1 MPRATKV
8 LRAGE
13 ARPGR
18 VVDTLVLDYDQR
30 QTKQG
35 FFFTGKGACIELDFP
50 EPPALAT
57 DDVLVLDDGGL
68 IDIVADSE
76 SLIEARIPD
85 VVALARLAWR
95 LGDRHAP
102 VQILA
107 NRVRLRRN
115 PEVEALLAGIATK
128 VMPLF
133 APFEPDRATSQG
145 AGPAHHH
152 HHGHDHYHPH
162 DHHDHEHAHGHDH
175 NHNHNHNH
183 DHHHG
188 HDHAHDHGHEQDHP
202 HHRGNGKK

>member
-13 ARPGR
+13 PHPGR
-18 VVDTLVLDYDQR
+18 VVDTLILDFDQR

-35 FFFTGKGACIELDFP
+35 FFFTGRGACIEFDFA

-76 SLIEARIPD
+76 SLIEARIADP
-85 VVALARLAWR
+85 VALARLTWR
-95 LGDRHAP
+95 LGDRHVP
-102 VQILA
+102 VQVLA
-107 NRVRLRRN
+107 NRLRLRRTA
-115 PEVEALLAGIATK
+115 EVEALLAGIATK

-133 APFEPDRATSQG
+133 APFEPDG
-145 AGPAHHH
+145 ASVHAAGHAHH
-152 HHGHDHYHPH
+152 HHGHAH
-162 DHHDHEHAHGHDH
+162 D
-175 NHNHNHNH
+175 H

-188 HDHAHDHGHEQDHP
+188 HDHDHHHGHDHHHEK
-202 HHRGNGKK
+202 GE

>member
-8 LRAGE
+8 LRAGD

-18 VVDTLVLDYDQR
+18 VVDTLILDYDQR

-152 HHGHDHYHPH
+152 HHHGHDHYHPH
-162 DHHDHEHAHGHDH
+162 DHHDHEHGHGHDH
-175 NHNHNHNH
+175 DHDH

-188 HDHAHDHGHEQDHP
+188 HDHAHGHHGHDHDK
-202 HHRGNGKK
+202 R

>member
-8 LRAGE
+8 LRAGD

-18 VVDTLVLDYDQR
+18 VVDTLILDYDQR
-30 QTKQG
+30 QTRQG
-35 FFFTGKGACIELDFP
+35 FFFTGKGTCVELDFA

-68 IDIVADSE
+68 VEIVADSE

-85 VVALARLAWR
+85 AVALARLAWR

-107 NRVRLRRN
+107 SRVRLRRN
-115 PEVEALLAGIATK
+115 PGVEALLVGIATK
-128 VMPLF
+128 VTPLF
-133 APFEPDRATSQG
+133 APFEPDRATSHG
-145 AGPAHHH
+145 AGHGHH
-152 HHGHDHYHPH
+152 HHGHEHGHAH
-162 DHHDHEHAHGHDH
+162 DHHDHGHD
-175 NHNHNHNH
+175 H

-188 HDHAHDHGHEQDHP
+188 HGHDH
-202 HHRGNGKK
+202 HHGKGE

>member
-8 LRAGE
+8 LRAGD

-18 VVDTLVLDYDQR
+18 VVDTLILDYDQR

-85 VVALARLAWR
+85 AVALARLAWR

-152 HHGHDHYHPH
+152 HHHGHDHYHPH
-162 DHHDHEHAHGHDH
+162 DHHDHEHGHGHDH
-175 NHNHNHNH
+175 DHDH

-188 HDHAHDHGHEQDHP
+188 HDHAHGHHGHDHDK
-202 HHRGNGKK
+202 R